1 MKNLK
6 EIWSGIRLDAEL
18 IKQNYNA
25 ELLGIGVHGMT
36 RLAVK
41 LEDADLEF
49 IQGSLKEL
57 YVSENDKD
65 YTVRS
70 FVRFTEKNEEG
81 KYGTYYMVKIEHL
94 RDSDNFR
101 FTLQTGGPDPNKK
114 KRLGVDMFE
123 CTSTETK
130 NIRSWKSVLSG
141 FSCLV

>member
-70 FVRFTEKNEEG
+70 FVRITEKNEEG
-81 KYGTYYMVKIEHL
+81 NYETYYMVKIEHL
-94 RDSDNFR
+94 RDSDKFR
-101 FTLQTGGPDPNKK
+101 FILQTGGPDPKRK

-123 CTSTETK
+123 CTSTEMK

>member
-70 FVRFTEKNEEG
+70 FVRFTEKNKEG
-81 KYGTYYMVKIEHL
+81 
-94 RDSDNFR
+94 N
-101 FTLQTGGPDPNKK
+101 
-114 KRLGVDMFE
+114 
-123 CTSTETK
+123 TEL
-130 NIRSWKSVLSG
+130 IIW
-141 FSCLV
+141 

>member
-6 EIWSGIRLDAEL
+6 EIWSEIRLDAEL

-70 FVRFTEKNEEG
+70 FVRITEKNEEG
-81 KYGTYYMVKIEHL
+81 NYETYYMVKIEHL
-94 RDSDNFR
+94 RDSD
-101 FTLQTGGPDPNKK
+101 K
-114 KRLGVDMFE
+114 
-123 CTSTETK
+123 
-130 NIRSWKSVLSG
+130 
-141 FSCLV
+141 

>member
-1 MKNLK
+1 MVRNSFRCRIDQTKLQCRTLRYRSSRN
-6 EIWSGIRLDAEL
+6 SRS
-18 IKQNYNA
+18 
-25 ELLGIGVHGMT
+25 
-36 RLAVK
+36 AVK

-70 FVRFTEKNEEG
+70 FVRITEKNEEG
-81 KYGTYYMVKIEHL
+81 NYETYYMVKIEHL
-94 RDSDNFR
+94 RDSDKFR
-101 FTLQTGGPDPNKK
+101 FTLQTGGPDPKRK

-123 CTSTETK
+123 CTSTEMK

>member
-1 MKNLK
+1 MLILK
-6 EIWSGIRLDAEL
+6 
-18 IKQNYNA
+18 
-25 ELLGIGVHGMT
+25 
-36 RLAVK
+36 
-41 LEDADLEF
+41 F

-70 FVRFTEKNEEG
+70 FVRITEKNEEG
-81 KYGTYYMVKIEHL
+81 NYETYYMVKIEHL
-94 RDSDNFR
+94 RDSDKFR
-101 FTLQTGGPDPNKK
+101 FTLQTGGPDPKRK

-123 CTSTETK
+123 CTSTEMK

>member
-57 YVSENDKD
+57 YVSENDKIIQLD
-65 YTVRS
+65 LS
-70 FVRFTEKNEEG
+70 FE
-81 KYGTYYMVKIEHL
+81 
-94 RDSDNFR
+94 
-101 FTLQTGGPDPNKK
+101 LQ
-114 KRLGVDMFE
+114 KRMKRE
-123 CTSTETK
+123 ITK
-130 NIRSWKSVLSG
+130 LIIW
-141 FSCLV
+141 

>member
-70 FVRFTEKNEEG
+70 FVRITEKNGAGAQLLLKSLVLGFENMESNYEE
-81 KYGTYYMVKIEHL
+81 YIDLT
-94 RDSDNFR
+94 
-101 FTLQTGGPDPNKK
+101 
-114 KRLGVDMFE
+114 FE
-123 CTSTETK
+123 E
-130 NIRSWKSVLSG
+130 V
-141 FSCLV
+141 

>member
-1 MKNLK
+1 
-6 EIWSGIRLDAEL
+6 
-18 IKQNYNA
+18 
-25 ELLGIGVHGMT
+25 MT

-70 FVRFTEKNEEG
+70 FVRITEKNEEG
-81 KYGTYYMVKIEHL
+81 NYETYYMVKIEHL

-123 CTSTETK
+123 CTSTEMK